1 MRRSFSRPGLIDQ
14 ELGEARGRHEGRC
27 EAERLPRDGCVAALI
42 CPPDHAG
49 NTLGSEDEP
58 SRVVPDPTAPPPRNR
73 MPGAFGVG
81 AGEDD
86 DEEGGASAPDET
98 VTRVLTFWKDGF
110 SIDDG
115 PLLKYE
121 DHKETL
127 KALNEGRAPLELLNV
142 RFGQRVDV
150 QIANRPQEMYRPP
163 PPKPMKAFG
172 GSGNRLGAPTPELA
186 GSPAA
191 SSSETPPVR
200 STGAAPPPSRT
211 VFEVNPN
218 EPVTQIQIR
227 LGDGQRLVA
236 KFNHTHTV
244 GDIIAYINKCVQQ
257 ARRLG

>member
-1 MRRSFSRPGLIDQ
+1 
-14 ELGEARGRHEGRC
+14 
-27 EAERLPRDGCVAALI
+27 
-42 CPPDHAG
+42 
-49 NTLGSEDEP
+49 
-58 SRVVPDPTAPPPRNR
+58 

-244 GDIIAYINKCVQQ
+244 GDIIAYINKCVASVV
-257 ARRLG
+257 ARLTVAARIPAMPRGPTSCRPRSRTATSPIRLRRSRTPICSAL